1 MTKPDLLAVCV
12 SEGAATFILCLVAAG
27 AIVTDATFDIG
38 GLPVIALATGLA
50 LSAAITASIN
60 VSGAHLNPAVTLV
73 LLATGRIAA
82 PRAVAYVVAQLVAAT
97 AAAGTIGA
105 IFSGVPGGA
114 EAIAATGLGATG
126 PGAGVSAGTALA
138 TEVVMT
144 FVLVFV
150 IFGTAVDARAPSGL
164 ASFAIGLTVAALIL
178 LAGPVSGASMN
189 PARSFGP
196 ALVGGAWTVHWI
208 YWTGPPI
215 GGLAGGL
222 LYHYLILGRRAP

>member
-1 MTKPDLLAVCV
+1 MPKPGVPAVCV
-12 SEGAATFILCLVAAG
+12 AEGIATFILCLVVAG
-27 AIVTDATFDIG
+27 TIVTDATFDIG
-38 GLPVIALATGLA
+38 GLPVIALATGVA

-73 LLATGRIAA
+73 LLATGRIGA
-82 PRAVAYVVAQLVAAT
+82 PRAAAYVAAQLAGAT
-97 AAAGTIGA
+97 AAAAAITA
-105 IFSGVPGGA
+105 IFSGVPGGV

-126 PGAGVSAGTALA
+126 PGAGVSAGTVLA
-138 TEVVMT
+138 TEVVIT

-150 IFGTAVDARAPSGL
+150 IFGTAVDARAPAGL

-196 ALVGGAWTVHWI
+196 ALVGGVWTVHWI
-208 YWTGPPI
+208 YWVGPPI
-215 GGLAGGL
+215 GSLVAGF
-222 LYHYLILGRRAP
+222 LYHHWILGRRAP